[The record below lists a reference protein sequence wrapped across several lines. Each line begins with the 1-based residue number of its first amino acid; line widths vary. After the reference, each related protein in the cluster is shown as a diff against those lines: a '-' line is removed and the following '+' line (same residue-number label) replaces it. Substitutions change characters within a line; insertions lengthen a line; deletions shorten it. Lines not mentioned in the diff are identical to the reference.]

1 MSSPELYKP
10 FMAGKIVWGAQHLEK
25 WDVCRAVNLMI
36 CVQSAGWF
44 VCCLLMGGA
53 LSGWDLGLSSK
64 RTELRFADTVN
75 PPL

>member
-1 MSSPELYKP
+1 MSSSELYEP
-10 FMAGKIVWGAQHLEK
+10 FMANETVWCAQHLEK
-25 WDVCRAVNLMI
+25 HDVCGAVNLII

-44 VCCLLMGGA
+44 VCCLLMGSA
-53 LSGWDLGLSSK
+53 LSSWDLGLSSK